1 MNTIVCIKQVP
12 DTATKVQIAADGRSI
27 QSGELNYVMNPYDEF
42 AVEAA
47 TTLKEQHGGEVTAV
61 CLGTQDAVAALRSAV
76 ALGADHAV
84 LLKTD
89 RPDIDASATATA
101 LAEAIRARSPDLVL
115 FGKQAVDDDNAQ
127 VGPMVAELLSIPC
140 VCQIVNLE
148 YKDGIVMV
156 NKQVEGGEE
165 VVSVSLPAVLTTQKG
180 LNEPRYAS
188 LKDIMRAK
196 RAPIDEQ
203 EVSLIPSRVET
214 IELNLPAER
223 QAGLFIGQGTEA
235 VPELIQRLKEEAKVL

>member
-12 DTATKVQIAADGRSI
+12 DTATRVQIAVDGRSI
-27 QSGELNYVMNPYDEF
+27 QSGDLNYVMNPYDEF

-61 CLGTQDAVAALRSAV
+61 CLGTQDAVAALRNAV
-76 ALGADHAV
+76 ALGADHAI

-89 RPDIDASATATA
+89 RSDIDASATATA
-101 LAEAIRARSPDLVL
+101 LAEAIRVRSPDLVL

-148 YKDGIVMV
+148 SNDGIVKV
-156 NKQVEGGEE
+156 NRQVEGGEE

-188 LKDIMRAK
+188 LKGIMRAK

-214 IELNLPAER
+214 IALNLPAER